1 MHGVGRPGSRPLQRI
16 LGLGFGSAPGFGS
29 TVGVGILRLPGTLAA
44 ALGDSRLGNAV
55 SGHRRRVCIVWRRSG
70 VRAGGDNAGG
80 WRILRLRTQVVRRAG
95 GFVIGWSVTIAP
107 DLARLSRPE
116 LLKYLSVV
124 SALIKKTD
132 LLATRSYL
140 FSTWSAKRY
149 SMVLRTM
156 KGWETTQD

>member
-1 MHGVGRPGSRPLQRI
+1 
-16 LGLGFGSAPGFGS
+16 
-29 TVGVGILRLPGTLAA
+29 
-44 ALGDSRLGNAV
+44 
-55 SGHRRRVCIVWRRSG
+55 
-70 VRAGGDNAGG
+70 
-80 WRILRLRTQVVRRAG
+80 
-95 GFVIGWSVTIAP
+95 VTIAP

-149 SMVLRTM
+149 SMVLSTM